1 MARQS
6 GKMKAN
12 GVTYRRHVLRGLAA
26 SVAAAPLGACGA
38 AERLAPLPTKLR
50 STASFQGLP
59 ANTRLVL
66 DSTDDDRLARVAVTA
81 LRRELDYAGRTGVKD
96 LPPAVYLAISGG
108 GENGAYGAGILT
120 AWSEVGTRPEFKA
133 VTGVSTGALIAPFAF
148 LGPDRDKELERF
160 YTTIDKSQVMVSRG
174 LISGVLGDSLYD
186 SGPLLRLIR
195 SVLTPDFVAAIGKE
209 YSEKGR
215 LLFVATTNLDV
226 PVGVLW
232 NIGAIAAG
240 GNKDAPELIAKIL
253 LASASIPG
261 ALPPVMIDV
270 EAGGQRYQEMHVDGG
285 TVAQVVLYPPSFSGD
300 DLKEAVGP
308 NGMRLLQTVA
318 HRERELYVIR
328 NSRPG
333 PDFETVDRSTLKIAG
348 RAVSTLISTQG
359 IGDLY
364 QLYLVCQRDHIDY
377 NVTYIPNSFSE
388 KITAP
393 FDRGYMNRLYRV
405 GREQML
411 AGKAWSKYPPGY
423 NPTPFS
429 QLKTVAPR

>member
-1 MARQS
+1 MDRRQ
-6 GKMKAN
+6 M
-12 GVTYRRHVLRGLAA
+12 LRGLAA
-26 SVAAAPLGACGA
+26 GLAAGPLGACGA
-38 AERLAPLPTKLR
+38 AGRLASLPEKLR
-50 STASFQGLP
+50 STASFHGLQ

-66 DSTDDDRLARVAVTA
+66 DGTDDDRLARIAATA
-81 LRRELDYAGRTGVKD
+81 LRREVDYNARAGIND

-108 GENGAYGAGILT
+108 GENGAYGAGIMT
-120 AWSEVGTRPEFKA
+120 AWSEVGTRPVFKA

-148 LGPDRDKELERF
+148 LGSTYDKDLERF
-160 YTTIDKSQVMVSRG
+160 YTTIDQSQVMVSRG
-174 LISGVLGDSLYD
+174 LISGVLGDSMYD
-186 SGPLLRLIR
+186 STPLLRTIR
-195 SVLTPDFVAAIGKE
+195 SALTPEMVAAIGRE

-232 NIGAIAAG
+232 NIGGIAAS
-240 GNKDAPELIAKIL
+240 GNQDAPELIAKIL

-261 ALPPVMIDV
+261 ALPPVMIDI
-270 EAGGQRYQEMHVDGG
+270 EAGGQRFQEMHVDGG

-300 DLKEAVGP
+300 DLVAALGP
-308 NGMRLLQTVA
+308 DGKQLLQMVA
-318 HRERELYVIR
+318 HRQRSLYVIR

-377 NVTYIPNSFSE
+377 NVTYIPETFSA
-388 KITAP
+388 KISEA
-393 FDRGYMNRLYRV
+393 FDRAYMNQLYQV
-405 GREQML
+405 GRQQML
-411 AGKAWSKYPPGY
+411 SGKAWSKYPPGY

-429 QLKTVAPR
+429 QIKTMVPS

>member
-1 MARQS
+1 MHRRQL
-6 GKMKAN
+6 
-12 GVTYRRHVLRGLAA
+12 LRGLAA
-26 SVAAAPLGACGA
+26 GLAAGPLGACSAGQ
-38 AERLAPLPTKLR
+38 RLASLPEKLR
-50 STASFQGLP
+50 GTASFHGLP

-66 DSTDDDRLARVAVTA
+66 DTTDDDRLARTAVVA
-81 LRRELDYAGRTGVKD
+81 LRRELDYAGRSGVKD

-108 GENGAYGAGILT
+108 GENGAFGAGLLT
-120 AWSEVGTRPEFKA
+120 AWSEVGTRPVFKA

-148 LGPDRDKELERF
+148 LGSAYDKELERF
-160 YTTIDKSQVMVSRG
+160 YTTIDKSHVMVSRG

-186 SGPLLRLIR
+186 STPLLRTIR
-195 SVLTPDFVAAIGKE
+195 SAMTPQMVKDIGTE
-209 YSEKGR
+209 YREKGR

-232 NIGAIAAG
+232 NIGAIADS

-270 EAGGQRYQEMHVDGG
+270 EAGGERFQEMHVDGG

-300 DLKEAVGP
+300 DLIGALGP
-308 NGMRLLQTVA
+308 DGGQLLQTVA
-318 HRERELYVIR
+318 RRQRSLYVIR

-333 PDFETVDRSTLKIAG
+333 GDLETVDRSTVKIVG

-377 NVTYIPNSFSE
+377 NVTYIPEGFTE
-388 KITAP
+388 KLSDS
-393 FDRGYMNRLYRV
+393 FDRGYMNRLYQF
-405 GREQML
+405 GRRLML
-411 AGKAWSKYPPGY
+411 DGKAWSKYPPGY

-429 QLKTVAPR
+429 QIRAMIPS